1 MILLYAAHGKVFR
14 CNCYMGCL
22 HCRIKTVQMW
32 LQLLCCCWFV
42 VVFFLLLLFYYSLFN
57 SMLLLCHSLRN
68 SSRLCVFISLM
79 VQRWFFTLYFISR
92 RIFSSHIY
100 IYMRTPEHLSDNGN
114 NKRREQLLELL
125 QLSCW
130 FAVLACQQRWMATT
144 LTKDR
149 KYFSLP
155 YDSTGTHST
164 AQHTTQHK
172 M

>member
-79 VQRWFFTLYFISR
+79 LQRWFFTLYFISR

-100 IYMRTPEHLSDNGN
+100 ICENARALERQWKQQKTRTTF
-114 NKRREQLLELL
+114 RTFAIVLLVCCFGLP
-125 QLSCW
+125 
-130 FAVLACQQRWMATT
+130 TT
-144 LTKDR
+144 VD
-149 KYFSLP
+149 
-155 YDSTGTHST
+155 GHHSHERP
-164 AQHTTQHK
+164 QIF
-172 M
+172 